1 MSVHKFHNRRVE
13 ILLDEKENMFIKALA
28 KHDDT
33 TEKKLM
39 TVLLGLKI
47 KETMETYKNKEFWYS
62 ENEFDFL
69 LDEKEK

>member
-1 MSVHKFHNRRVE
+1 MSVHRFHNRRVE

-39 TVLLGLKI
+39 TVLLDLKI
-47 KETMETYKNKEFWYS
+47 KETMKTYKDKEFWYS

>member
-47 KETMETYKNKEFWYS
+47 KETMETYKDKEFWYS

-69 LDEKEK
+69 LDEKE

>member
-47 KETMETYKNKEFWYS
+47 KETMETYKDKEFWYS

>member
-1 MSVHKFHNRRVE
+1 
-13 ILLDEKENMFIKALA
+13 
-28 KHDDT
+28 
-33 TEKKLM
+33 M

-69 LDEKEK
+69 LDEKE